1 MAYDTHYVLMYSL
14 SQSSALYMCGLFD
27 LFLMIMPK
35 FYRQQQRNRKKMQT
49 KVNVKR

>member
-27 LFLMIMPK
+27 FTL
-35 FYRQQQRNRKKMQT
+35 RVR
-49 KVNVKR
+49 